1 MEEVQNPGSILNR
14 ISPSGVA
21 WAVGIFAILVW
32 AWHGA
37 EIHPLQL
44 LQDGG
49 NIKTMAADF
58 VPPDFSDWRDYVRE
72 MLVTIQVAV
81 WGTLLAIIC
90 AVPLGILSAS
100 NIVPAWIYQPTRRLM
115 DCSRAINEM
124 IWAMLF
130 VCAVGLGPFS
140 GMLALWAHSTG
151 VLAKL
156 FSEAVES
163 IKKQPVEGVRSTGCS
178 FIEEVVYGVIP
189 QVFPLWISYSLYR
202 FESNVRSATVIGMVG
217 AGGIGLVLWELIR
230 SFDFPRTC
238 AVLICIVVV
247 VTIFDMLSQRLRK
260 MVV

>member
-21 WAVGIFAILVW
+21 WVVGIFAILVW

-178 FIEEVVYGVIP
+178 FIEEVV
-189 QVFPLWISYSLYR
+189 
-202 FESNVRSATVIGMVG
+202 GMVG

>member
-21 WAVGIFAILVW
+21 WGVGIFAILVW

-130 VCAVGLGPFS
+130 GPWPLFRHARPLGAFHRRS
-140 GMLALWAHSTG
+140 GQA
-151 VLAKL
+151 
-156 FSEAVES
+156 FF
-163 IKKQPVEGVRSTGCS
+163 RS
-178 FIEEVVYGVIP
+178 
-189 QVFPLWISYSLYR
+189 R
-202 FESNVRSATVIGMVG
+202 
-217 AGGIGLVLWELIR
+217 GIHQE
-230 SFDFPRTC
+230 TAC
-238 AVLICIVVV
+238 
-247 VTIFDMLSQRLRK
+247 
-260 MVV
+260 